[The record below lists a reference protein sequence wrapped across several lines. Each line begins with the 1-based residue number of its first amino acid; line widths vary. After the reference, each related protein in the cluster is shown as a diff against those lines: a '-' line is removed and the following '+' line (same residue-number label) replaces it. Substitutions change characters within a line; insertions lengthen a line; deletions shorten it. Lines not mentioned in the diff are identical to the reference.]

1 MPLPVV
7 EGCPGVTPAGPV
19 RWAGPLPLVD
29 RSSVP
34 SLLRLSGP
42 ALGLGAVLI
51 IVTVSLG
58 RGIDVLYLLGVALA
72 VLGVSG
78 QLLQGR
84 LQRPTE
90 QRDPLPVA
98 VPVRGR
104 WRGLNSPASRIPSHT
119 HRLAQTY
126 AIDITHEPE
135 GASPRALDP
144 LRSPMRRP
152 ETFPSFGQEVL
163 APFDGEVIAVHGTSR
178 DHLSR
183 LSLPGIAYLVLE
195 GLVRSLG
202 SPRHLLG
209 NHVMVRASGSGA
221 ADEPGRAAGTAGRAA
236 GAGSADGPV
245 AVLAHLRRGSP
256 AVRVGE
262 RVRAG
267 QVLGQCGNS
276 GNSSDPHVHFQ
287 LMDGPDIETATGLP
301 FTWHHLDEDG
311 APQHGVPANEEL
323 FTAVPVDPTR

>member
-1 MPLPVV
+1 M
-7 EGCPGVTPAGPV
+7 
-19 RWAGPLPLVD
+19 
-29 RSSVP
+29 P

-78 QLLQGR
+78 QLLQSR

-104 WRGLNSPASRIPSHT
+104 WRGLNSPASKIPSHT

-209 NHVMVRASGSGA
+209 NHVMVRAVGSGA
-221 ADEPGRAAGTAGRAA
+221 ADEPGRAA

-287 LMDGPDIETATGLP
+287 LMDGPDIGTARGLP

>member
-1 MPLPVV
+1 M
-7 EGCPGVTPAGPV
+7 
-19 RWAGPLPLVD
+19 
-29 RSSVP
+29 P

-58 RGIDVLYLLGVALA
+58 RGIGPAYLLGVALV
-72 VLGVSG
+72 VLSLVG
-78 QLLQGR
+78 QFLQTR
-84 LQRPTE
+84 LQRPTQE
-90 QRDPLPVA
+90 QDPVAVA

-104 WRGLNSPASRIPSHT
+104 WRGLNSPASSVPSHT

-126 AIDITHEPE
+126 ALDITHEPE

-144 LRSPMRRP
+144 FWAPMRRP
-152 ETFPSFGQEVL
+152 EGFPSFGQEVL

-183 LSLPGIAYLVLE
+183 LSLPGIAYLLLE
-195 GLVRSLG
+195 GFVRSLG

-209 NHVMVRASGSGA
+209 NHVMVRAAGSGA
-221 ADEPGRAAGTAGRAA
+221 AHDDEGSDVPAGT
-236 GAGSADGPV
+236 V

-256 AVRVGE
+256 TVQVGE

-276 GNSSDPHVHFQ
+276 GNSSDPHVHVQ
-287 LMDGPDIETATGLP
+287 LMDGSDISTAKGVP
-301 FTWHHLDEDG
+301 FTWRYLDEEG
-311 APQHGVPANEEL
+311 AVHTGVPANEEL
-323 FTAVPVDPTR
+323 FTAVAEGASH

>member
-1 MPLPVV
+1 M
-7 EGCPGVTPAGPV
+7 T
-19 RWAGPLPLVD
+19 
-29 RSSVP
+29 

-42 ALGLGAVLI
+42 ALALGAVLI

-58 RGIDVLYLLGVALA
+58 RGIDVFYLLGVALV
-72 VLGVSG
+72 VLGLVG
-78 QLLQGR
+78 QFLQTR
-84 LQRPTE
+84 LQRPTQE
-90 QRDPLPVA
+90 HQPLPVA

-104 WRGLNSPASRIPSHT
+104 WRGLNSPATKVPSHT

-135 GASPRALDP
+135 GASQRTFDP
-144 LRSPMRRP
+144 LWAPMRRP

-163 APFDGEVIAVHGTSR
+163 SPVDGEVIAVHGTSR

-183 LSLPGIAYLVLE
+183 LSWPGIAYLLLE
-195 GLVRSLG
+195 GFMRSLG
-202 SPRHLLG
+202 APRHLLG
-209 NHVMVRASGSGA
+209 NHVMVRA
-221 ADEPGRAAGTAGRAA
+221 DAAGSAA
-236 GAGSADGPV
+236 GAADGPV

-256 AVRVGE
+256 TVQVGE

-287 LMDGPDIETATGLP
+287 LMDSPDIETARGLP
-301 FTWHHLDEDG
+301 FTWRHLDEDG
-311 APQHGVPANEEL
+311 TVQQGVPANEEL
-323 FTAVPVDPTR
+323 FTAAPESPAR

>member
-1 MPLPVV
+1 V
-7 EGCPGVTPAGPV
+7 
-19 RWAGPLPLVD
+19 
-29 RSSVP
+29 S

-42 ALGLGAVLI
+42 ALALGAVLI

-58 RGIDVLYLLGVALA
+58 RGIDVFYLVGVSLVALGIA
-72 VLGVSG
+72 GQFLQSG
-78 QLLQGR
+78 
-84 LQRPTE
+84 LQRPRQE
-90 QRDPLPVA
+90 RDPIPVA

-104 WRGLNSPASRIPSHT
+104 WRGLNSPASKVPSHT

-135 GASPRALDP
+135 GSSPRALDP
-144 LRSPMRRP
+144 LWAPMRRP
-152 ETFPSFGQEVL
+152 EAFPSFGQEVL
-163 APFDGEVIAVHGTSR
+163 SPVDGEVVAVHGTSR

-183 LSLPGIAYLVLE
+183 MSLPGIAYMVLE
-195 GLVRSLG
+195 GFVRSLG
-202 SPRHLLG
+202 APRHLLG
-209 NHVMVRASGSGA
+209 NHVMVRATGTDT
-221 ADEPGRAAGTAGRAA
+221 ADGRDTADGPGT
-236 GAGSADGPV
+236 ADGPV

-256 AVRVGE
+256 TVQVGE

-287 LMDGPDIETATGLP
+287 LMDSPDIDSAHGLP

-311 APQHGVPANEEL
+311 VEQQGVPANEEL
-323 FTAVPVDPTR
+323 FTAVAESPAR

>member
-1 MPLPVV
+1 
-7 EGCPGVTPAGPV
+7 VT
-19 RWAGPLPLVD
+19 
-29 RSSVP
+29 

-42 ALGLGAVLI
+42 ALALGAVLI

-58 RGIDVLYLLGVALA
+58 RGIDVFYLLGVALV
-72 VLGVSG
+72 VLGIAG
-78 QLLQGR
+78 QFVQTL
-84 LQRPTE
+84 LQRPRQE
-90 QRDPLPVA
+90 RDPLAVA

-104 WRGLNSPASRIPSHT
+104 WRGLNSPASKIPSHA

-144 LRSPMRRP
+144 LWAPMRRP

-163 APFDGEVIAVHGTSR
+163 SPVDGEVIAVHGTSR

-195 GLVRSLG
+195 GFVRSLG
-202 SPRHLLG
+202 APRHLLG
-209 NHVMVRASGSGA
+209 NHVMVRADGAGAAGGA
-221 ADEPGRAAGTAGRAA
+221 ADATAGA
-236 GAGSADGPV
+236 ADGPV

-256 AVRVGE
+256 PVQVGE

-287 LMDGPDIETATGLP
+287 LMDSPDIGSARGLP
-301 FTWHHLDEDG
+301 FTWRHLTEDG
-311 APQHGVPANEEL
+311 AVLQGVPANEEL
-323 FTAVPVDPTR
+323 FTAVEETPDR